1 MKCSLIIVTYNW
13 PDALDIVLMSAISQ
27 SILPDEIIVAD
38 DGSTEDTK
46 LVVDSFFD
54 KTSIPIIHSWQDD
67 DGWRVPLSRNRA
79 IAKSSYEYI
88 VVIDG
93 DTFLHKDF
101 IKDHKK
107 CAKRGVYIQGS
118 RVLLQPGISQSILT
132 TKAIKHPSFF
142 ADDTKNKFKALRI
155 PFLSLLLCSYND
167 KNINRVRGC
176 NFSMFRIDAIKVN
189 GFNEDFV
196 TWGGEDSEFVQRLF
210 NAGFQRRNLKFS
222 AIQYHL
228 YHTESNTAS
237 ESIAILN
244 NTIDNNLAWCD
255 NGIDKHL

>member
-13 PDALDIVLMSAISQ
+13 PDALDVVLRSAISQ
-27 SILPDEIIVAD
+27 SVLPNEIIVAD
-38 DGSTEDTK
+38 DGSTKDTQ
-46 LVVDSFFD
+46 LVIESFIA
-54 KTSIPIIHSWQDD
+54 KISIPIIHSWQKD
-67 DGWRVPLSRNRA
+67 DGWRVPSSRNRA
-79 IAKSSYEYI
+79 IAKSNYEYI

-107 CAKRGVYIQGS
+107 CAKKGVYIQGS
-118 RVLLQPGISQSILT
+118 RVLLRPEFSQNILT
-132 TKAIKHPSFF
+132 TRIIKPPLFF
-142 ADDTKNKFKALRI
+142 ANDSKNKFKALRI

-176 NFSMFRIDAIKVN
+176 NFSMFRSDVIKVN

-210 NAGFQRRNLKFS
+210 NAGLQRHNLKFS

-228 YHTESNTAS
+228 HHKESNTAS
-237 ESIAILN
+237 ESITILN
-244 NTIDNNLAWCD
+244 RTISNRLVWCD
-255 NGIDKHL
+255 NGIDKYL